1 MQRSSIHRHVSQ
13 SNRYR
18 ASALRELRQGHWQRA
33 EELLWGSLA
42 GAVKA
47 VAGSRGVELKDD
59 AEMKSYLA
67 LLSKETRNR
76 RIRDAFNQLSNF
88 STLSYTVEDSR
99 SGRDRLYQAAERV
112 SYAVEKLWE
121 LLPDEEGFQR

>member
-1 MQRSSIHRHVSQ
+1 MQQSSVHRHASQ

-18 ASALRELRQGHWQRA
+18 DSALRELRQGHWQRA

-47 VAGSRGVELKDD
+47 VAGSRGVDLKDD

-76 RIRDAFNQLSNF
+76 RVRDAFNQLSNF
-88 STLSYTVEDSR
+88 SALSYDVEDSR
-99 SGRDRLYQAAERV
+99 SGAHRMYQAAERV
-112 SYAVEKLWE
+112 SYAIEKLWE
-121 LLPDEEGFQR
+121 LLPDEEWSQR